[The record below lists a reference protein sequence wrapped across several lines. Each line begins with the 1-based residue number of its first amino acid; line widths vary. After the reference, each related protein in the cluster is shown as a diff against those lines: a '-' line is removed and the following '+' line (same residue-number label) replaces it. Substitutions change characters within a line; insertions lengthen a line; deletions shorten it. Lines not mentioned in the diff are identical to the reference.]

1 MYNGINISVG
11 PLLSSWDEA
20 DEMKIPCV
28 IRNYNSRCENLDFSY
43 GSMIIKIRYGKE
55 SVRYVAEFFT

>member
-1 MYNGINISVG
+1 MYNGINISAG

-28 IRNYNSRCENLDFSY
+28 IHMYIYNRRCENLDFSN
-43 GSMIIKIRYGKE
+43 GSMIMIIRQRK
-55 SVRYVAEFFT
+55 